1 MSIINVVDEIAE
13 LRKLIND
20 TNQLSIALYEKLDL
34 LNQKIDKLDNEKKVD
49 KLKQVSLFEKLEIL
63 SNKLD
68 DQNKIHEAK
77 KTKKTRVY
85 KRTAYNFFMKE
96 KMLELMETHPHLT
109 NIERMKM
116 AVEIWNEN
124 KATENS

>member
-1 MSIINVVDEIAE
+1 MDNTNLINEIAE

-68 DQNKIHEAK
+68 EQNKIDEAK
-77 KTKKTRVY
+77 KTKKPRAP
-85 KRTAYNFFMKE
+85 TAYNIFMKQ
-96 KMLELMETHPHLT
+96 KMVELMETHPHLT

-116 AVEIWNEN
+116 AAEAWIEKKTEE
-124 KATENS
+124 KA